1 LADLDAHINHR
12 ATVESMT
19 RLLRQ
24 AGFVV
29 ADVATDS
36 FRMRF
41 ADGSSLLRHYFI
53 RLGFV
58 PGWKSVV
65 PPDSHEKTFEALERN
80 LNAVAEVQGELA
92 LTIPMAC
99 IEARRGAL

>member
-1 LADLDAHINHR
+1 MN
-12 ATVESMT
+12 
-19 RLLRQ
+19 
-24 AGFVV
+24 V
-29 ADVATDS
+29 ARDT

-41 ADGSSLLRHYFI
+41 ADGSTLFRHHFV

-65 PPDSHEKTFEALERN
+65 NPARLHETFDALERN
-80 LNAVAEVQGELA
+80 LNAVAAEKGELA

-99 IEARRGAL
+99 IEARKGARSKGDR